1 MLLASI
7 FNWRSKINSW
17 LY

>member
-7 FNWRSKINSW
+7 FNWRSKINLW

>member
-7 FNWRSKINSW
+7 FNWRSRICDSI
-17 LY
+17 